1 MGLCLCTGSCSPFGE
16 LLFSPVRVPVCAGA
30 FFLSLR
36 VTDCLFRN
44 SNSQMY
50 FFKRKGKKIQYFIS
64 YFLMLRLTNTILL
77 LGFALR
83 IPTERIGESES
94 KCNCVRIFGEQ
105 RGYLSNPRRAY
116 FVIARLSFTRAACE
130 CSLSIRKNIN
140 SKYGYLIEVITYL
153 FGKYSTVFGC
163 FSYSMTGSPH
173 VFSFDSELLLF

>member
-64 YFLMLRLTNTILL
+64 YFLILRLTNTILL

-116 FVIARLSFTRAACE
+116 FVIARLSFTRAACV
-130 CSLSIRKNIN
+130 CSLSIRKKHQLKIWIFDRSN
-140 SKYGYLIEVITYL
+140 YL
-153 FGKYSTVFGC
+153 FVWEIFNGFWM
-163 FSYSMTGSPH
+163 F
-173 VFSFDSELLLF
+173 